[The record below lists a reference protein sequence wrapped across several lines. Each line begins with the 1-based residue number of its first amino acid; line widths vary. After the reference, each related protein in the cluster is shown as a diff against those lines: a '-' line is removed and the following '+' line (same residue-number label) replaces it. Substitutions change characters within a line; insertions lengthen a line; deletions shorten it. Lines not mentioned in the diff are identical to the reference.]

1 VRVRSVGRGN
11 RGQKDEIRHNR
22 YRTGRIFRLHGRF
35 PSSWNGREA
44 AIEDEGALAKTFRY
58 IQARSQVIRA
68 SLIIAAVLGFL
79 LIIYLVVDSGTAAVA
94 QAMLVVGWWLLPITL
109 FHLVPLTFSALSWR
123 ELLPGANRPDAF
135 IVLRIRWIRESI
147 NSLLPVAGVGGDVAS
162 VRLAHLKGVPGA
174 QAAASMVVDTTLGV
188 GTQLIF
194 VLSGVLLLLMRST
207 ERSSLMVA
215 AVVLIGMAIL
225 FVAITAFVLFQ
236 HRGLFAALAKFTSGL
251 LSAKWLST
259 FAPGAS
265 TIDDAVVATYRSG
278 WIMWRA
284 SLFRLVGWAAGA
296 GEIWL
301 VMQSLGHPVGMIDA
315 YILESLG
322 SGVRAAAFIVPGA
335 LGALEASYVLF
346 GALFGLPADI
356 ALVISLSKRVRELA
370 LGVPG
375 LLVWHWLEGQYL
387 LRRGE
392 SKAR

>member
-1 VRVRSVGRGN
+1 VRVRSGGRGN

-22 YRTGRIFRLHGRF
+22 YRTGRILRIHGRF
-35 PSSWNGREA
+35 PSSWNGRET
-44 AIEDEGALAKTFRY
+44 AIEDEGALAFRY
-58 IQARSQVIRA
+58 IQARRQVIRA
-68 SLIIAAVLGFL
+68 SVIIAAVLGFL
-79 LIIYLVVDSGTAAVA
+79 LVVYLVIDSGTAAVA
-94 QAMLVVGWWLLPITL
+94 HAMLVVGWWLLPITL

-135 IVLRIRWIRESI
+135 IVVRIRWIRESI

-215 AVVLIGMAIL
+215 AVVLIGMGIL

-278 WIMWRA
+278 WVMWRA

-301 VMQSLGHPVGMIDA
+301 VMQSLGQPVGVIDA

-346 GALFGLPADI
+346 GALFGLPADT

-375 LLVWHWLEGQYL
+375 LLAWHWIEGQYL
-387 LRRGE
+387 LHRGE
-392 SKAR
+392 SKAS

>member
-1 VRVRSVGRGN
+1 MAVKN
-11 RGQKDEIRHNR
+11 FFHNPEPRHR
-22 YRTGRIFRLHGRF
+22 
-35 PSSWNGREA
+35 
-44 AIEDEGALAKTFRY
+44 
-58 IQARSQVIRA
+58 QARSQIIRT
-68 SLIIAAVLGFL
+68 SLIVATVLGFL
-79 LIIYLVVDSGTAAVA
+79 LVVYLIIDSGAAEVA
-94 QAMLVVGWWLLPITL
+94 HAMLVVGWWLLPITL
-109 FHLVPLTFSALSWR
+109 FHLVPLVFSALSWR
-123 ELLPGANRPDAF
+123 ELLSAASRPDA
-135 IVLRIRWIRESI
+135 ITVIGIRWIRESI
-147 NSLLPVAGVGGDVAS
+147 NSLLPVASIGGDVAS
-162 VRLAHLKGVPGA
+162 VRLAHLQGVPGT
-174 QAAASMVVDTTLGV
+174 QAAASMVVDTTVGV
-188 GTQLIF
+188 ATQLIF
-194 VLSGVLLLLMRST
+194 VSSGVGLLLMRST

-278 WIMWRA
+278 WVMWRA
-284 SLFRLVGWAAGA
+284 SLFRLVGWAAGG

-301 VMQSLGHPVGMIDA
+301 VMQSLGQPMGMIDA

>member
-1 VRVRSVGRGN
+1 LDRPRRGDRR
-11 RGQKDEIRHNR
+11 RGSA
-22 YRTGRIFRLHGRF
+22 G
-35 PSSWNGREA
+35 
-44 AIEDEGALAKTFRY
+44 KTFRY

-135 IVLRIRWIRESI
+135 IVVRIRWIRESI

-278 WIMWRA
+278 WVMWRA

-301 VMQSLGHPVGMIDA
+301 VMQSLGQPVGMIDA